1 MPVIIAATD
10 FSEVANNA
18 IAYACDL
25 AKATGASVLIVHS
38 FVIPIA
44 FSDTP
49 LPVMPL
55 DEGRDIAED
64 RIKEVVALQRK
75 NNPDI
80 NINGKVLYGD
90 IVDCLEEYIEDEG
103 APWMIVVGN
112 SGNEGTAMLGNSVV
126 TAMKRFTTSVMAV
139 PQGVRYEG
147 VKKICLACDL
157 AHIPSNFPAQDIL
170 TLVEKTGAAL
180 HVLHVNASGQQ
191 QEIKFEQTPVSN
203 LLLAANPHYHYQTGT
218 DADQEIMN
226 FIENEH
232 IDWLII
238 IPGKHSFF
246 EKLFHKSHTKAM
258 VRLANIP
265 VVAVNAS

>member
-25 AKATGASVLIVHS
+25 AKATNASVVIVHS
-38 FVIPIA
+38 FVIPIT

-49 LPVMPL
+49 LPVMPM

-64 RIKEVVALQRK
+64 RVKEVVALQRR

-80 NINGKVLYGD
+80 EINGKVLYGD
-90 IVDCLEEYIEDEG
+90 IVDCLEEYIEDQG

-112 SGNEGTAMLGNSVV
+112 SGNDGTILLGNSVV
-126 TAMKRFTTSVMAV
+126 AAMKRFATTVMAI

-147 VKKICLACDL
+147 VKKICFACDL
-157 AHIPSNFPAQDIL
+157 THIPSNFPAQDIL
-170 TLVEKTGAAL
+170 QLVEKTGASL
-180 HVLHVNASGQQ
+180 HILHVNAGETP
-191 QEIKFEQTPVSN
+191 QEIKFEQTPVHD
-203 LLLAANPHYHYQTGT
+203 LLLTANPQYYYQTGS
-218 DADQEIMN
+218 DADLEIMN
-226 FIENEH
+226 FVEQQQ

-258 VRLANIP
+258 VRLAHIP
-265 VVAVNAS
+265 VVAVSGS